1 MHALKHPIR
10 FLSIFTLVLSA
21 AFFGNAG
28 TAVAA
33 NPLLCFDGPSEGTI
47 YGGNCVINPG
57 GTSATLNTAD
67 GDPDG
72 SYAGVYYAST
82 NLSGDSVTTVTGMSF
97 TYTCTSAA
105 TCVTGGSPRLSI
117 PIDTNANGSWDSF
130 AFIDANNCGMTAA
143 LSGTVTQAC
152 PVFFGSTLYANW
164 TAFATANPTYR
175 IATDAIPFVIADQPF
190 RGVISNVQLGQG
202 EDANVATKK
211 DECKKGG
218 WENLT
223 RADDS
228 SFKNQGDCIQYV
240 NTGK

>member
-1 MHALKHPIR
+1 MHALKHPLR

-21 AFFGNAG
+21 AFFGNAD
-28 TAVAA
+28 TAAAA

-47 YGGNCVINPG
+47 YGGDCTINPG
-57 GTSATLNTAD
+57 GTTATLITTD

-72 SYAGVYYAST
+72 SYAGVYYAVSS
-82 NLSGDSVTTVTGMSF
+82 LSGKLVGSVTNVSF
-97 TYTCTSAA
+97 TYSCPSAA

-117 PIDTNANGSWDSF
+117 PIDTNGNGSWDSF
-130 AFIDANNCGMTAA
+130 AFIDAANCGQTGATT
-143 LSGTVTQAC
+143 GTVNLAC

-164 TAFATANPTYR
+164 AAFATANPTYR
-175 IATDAIPFVIADQPF
+175 IATDAIAFVIADQPF
-190 RGVISNVQLGQG
+190 RGTVSNVQLGQV
-202 EDANVATKK
+202 EDLASAK

-218 WENLT
+218 WADLT
-223 RADDS
+223 RADGS